1 MSGIRVYLPTDASGY
16 GAQESASPTPVRIA
30 LIQALSMLI
39 MSVRR
44 PLMGTMLVELYDAL
58 KEAGASEEKARA
70 AAESLVIG
78 HDRLERIEE
87 HTVKI
92 PKVEDDIA
100 RLDKELAVVKAQT
113 DLLKWMNGIVIA
125 GVLALII
132 KTFFG

>member
-1 MSGIRVYLPTDASGY
+1 MVRRNLHTEAEP
-16 GAQESASPTPVRIA
+16 GADC
-30 LIQALSMLI
+30 LIQALSVLI

-44 PLMGTMLVELYDAL
+44 PLMSTMLVELYDAL

-92 PKVEDDIA
+92 PKIEDDIA

-113 DLLKWMNGIVIA
+113 DLLKWMNGIVLP

-132 KTFFG
+132 ETFFG